1 VKENASVKKLVSL
14 FIAFAFV
21 TGIVGLAAA
30 QTGTATEKKPAE
42 KTEKAGDKAEKKA
55 QKKPAAKSAKGTV
68 KSASA
73 DSLVV
78 AGKAKG
84 KEAEWTFAVD
94 PKTKI
99 KRGGK
104 DATAADLQAGDNVQ
118 VRYSEQEGKM
128 VAQSVSAS
136 APKAAK
142 KDGAAKMDKMEKKEE
157 KK

>member
-1 VKENASVKKLVSL
+1 MKKLVTL

-21 TGIVGLAAA
+21 TGVAGLAAA
-30 QTGTATEKKPAE
+30 QTGTAAEKKPAE

-55 QKKPAAKSAKGTV
+55 DKKPAAKNAKGTV
-68 KSASA
+68 KSAGA

-84 KEAEWTFAVD
+84 KDTEWTFAVD

-99 KRGGK
+99 KKGGK
-104 DATAADLQAGDNVQ
+104 DATTADLQAGDNVQ
-118 VRYSEQEGKM
+118 VRYSEQDDKM
-128 VAQSVSAS
+128 VAQSISAS

-142 KDGAAKMDKMEKKEE
+142 KNAGAAKAAKKEE

>member
-1 VKENASVKKLVSL
+1 MKRLLSVFV
-14 FIAFAFV
+14 AFAFV
-21 TGIVGLAAA
+21 TGMVSVAAA

-55 QKKPAAKSAKGTV
+55 DKKPAAKNARGTV
-68 KSASA
+68 KSAGA

-84 KEAEWTFAVD
+84 KDTEWTFAVD

-99 KRGGK
+99 KKGGK
-104 DATAADLQAGDNVQ
+104 DATAADLQAGDSVQ
-118 VRYSEQEGKM
+118 VRYSEQDGKM
-128 VAQSVSAS
+128 VAQSISAS
-136 APKAAK
+136 TPRAAK
-142 KDGAAKMDKMEKKEE
+142 RGGVKNPCAAAARSEKKEE